1 RAGDGLPGRFLGRH
15 GTGQEQLLYGGASRK
30 TPSVLAEEEVGPAS
44 IGGVRSRRRVVPRR
58 AGRNAHDGR
67 AAAVRG
73 GQGPRDR
80 TEGAALGR
88 ADDGPRSRRG
98 GSPS

>member
-1 RAGDGLPGRFLGRH
+1 
-15 GTGQEQLLYGGASRK
+15 K

-98 GSPS
+98 GSPSSRRLGLQGQGRGRGLCEPSASRGPRGG